1 MPNIAS
7 VAVAAESSFGSLAA
21 ATGIPDSSGLTF
33 TSLECD
39 KAAVTYDG
47 QTFPNVDDWNYVRSG
62 AGQLAPIP
70 VTINNS
76 GSPVRR
82 RTGTFTIRAPMRMNG
97 AASTFANYAAMPL
110 TRLLRSGLGFAAAGA
125 TTDDV
130 TVQDSVN
137 VWTPTTAA
145 NLPEGTMVE
154 WVNNNRCEYS
164 AVTDNASDITVSP
177 AFSAAPDAAD
187 VIRLADVLFPVVGT
201 SATVGDSVAIRF
213 DSQNTRFIAFGCRLE
228 SVTFE
233 LEGETGGFIVFANM
247 TIRAAH
253 ISDDDGNAAVE
264 DPTLADGDVAT
275 FLQSYFVYS
284 DAAGGAAPYALGRNT
299 IDIDTWTCTIQ
310 NTWQAQGA
318 SSSILGV
325 SEFDISDQ
333 TITVEAQGAL
343 TSAVR
348 SDFENERYRQ
358 VVIGCGRSGTG
369 NGFAI
374 QLARAACSVDSK
386 PVEGS
391 EGLFR
396 QSFTWRGAPYSGDTA
411 AAGVPANTVF
421 RIGLFN

>member
-1 MPNIAS
+1 VPNIAS

-70 VTINNS
+70 VTINNA

-177 AFSAAPDAAD
+177 AFSAAPDAYD
-187 VIRLADVLFPVVGT
+187 VIRLADVLYPVVGT
-201 SATVGDSVAIRF
+201 SASVGDSVAIRF

-358 VVIGCGRSGTG
+358 IVIGCGRSGTG

-374 QLARAACSVDSK
+374 QLARAAFSVDSK
-386 PVEGS
+386 PVEGA

>member
-1 MPNIAS
+1 VPNIGS
-7 VAVAAESSFGSLAA
+7 IAVAAESSFGSLAA
-21 ATGIPDSSGLTF
+21 STGIPDVSGLTF
-33 TSLECD
+33 VSMECD
-39 KAAVTYDG
+39 KAAISYDG
-47 QTFPNVDDWNYVRSG
+47 QTFPAVDDWNYVRSG

-70 VTINNS
+70 VTINNA

-82 RTGTFTIRAPMRMNG
+82 RTGTFTIRAPMRMIG
-97 AASTFANYAAMPL
+97 AASAYASYAAMPL
-110 TRLLRSGLGFAAAGA
+110 VRILRSGLGFAAAA
-125 TTDDV
+125 AATDDV
-130 TVQDSVN
+130 TAQDSVN
-137 VWTPTTAA
+137 VWTPTTAG

-177 AFSAAPDAAD
+177 AFSAAPDVYD
-187 VIRLADVLFPVVGT
+187 VIRLADVLYPVVGT
-201 SATVGDSVAIRF
+201 TASVGDSVAIRF
-213 DSQNTRFIAFGCRLE
+213 DSQNTRFVAVGCRLE

-233 LEGETGGFIVFANM
+233 LEGDVGGYLVFANM

-253 ISDDDGNAAVE
+253 ILDDDGNASVE

-284 DAAGGAAPYALGRNT
+284 DAASGAAPYALARNT
-299 IDIDTWTCTIQ
+299 IDLDTWTCTIQ

-358 VVIGCGRSGTG
+358 IVIGCGRSGAG

-374 QLARAACSVDSK
+374 QLARAAFSVDSK

-411 AAGVPANTVF
+411 AAAVPANTVF
-421 RIGLFN
+421 RVGLFN